1 MPRSAIPAFPS
12 RSRPPFFT
20 PVKLRARK
28 DGWSPQVQCAFL
40 AELYLRGSVAGAA
53 KAVSKSRESAY
64 RLRAGP
70 AAQSFAAAWDHVLA
84 KPGSPPARST
94 AVADWRKV
102 TLSDLFYRVK
112 IGLWQ
117 PVIYRGAMRS
127 IAQKP
132 DNSALLRLLR
142 RLDAQ
147 SKEGRIGLAK
157 APRLKWPHPPG
168 SVSGWFLK
176 GPPSKSARVMT

>member
-1 MPRSAIPAFPS
+1 MPRSANPAAR

-28 DGWSPQVQCAFL
+28 DGWSPQLQCAFL

-53 KAVSKSRESAY
+53 KAVGKSRESAY
-64 RLRAGP
+64 RLRAKRD
-70 AAQSFAAAWDHVLA
+70 AQSFAAAWDHVLGA
-84 KPGSPPARST
+84 PGSPPARRT
-94 AVADWRKV
+94 GIADWRKV
-102 TLSDLFYRVK
+102 TLRDLYYRVE

-117 PVIYRGAMRS
+117 PVIYRGTMRF

-147 SKEGRIGLAK
+147 RGERRIGLAK
-157 APRLKWPHPPG
+157 APRMKWPQPPG
-168 SVSGWFLK
+168 SVSGCFPK
-176 GPPSKSARVMT
+176 GPPSNSARVMT